1 MFKLYENHSH
11 RVSCINSAGVCIM
24 SLCSDWLS
32 YDFLTQAALI
42 AFKTFI
48 FKFKKKLILRYRN
61 ELNDCTVCVCIYL
74 SLYLSVY
81 CVLMLV
87 SPFPPG
93 AQLQVRSLVFL
104 DQQVRLTGFSGGT
117 ETERGTDGKM
127 WRKGDESGM
136 RDKGEEK
143 GE

>member
-1 MFKLYENHSH
+1 MNKFVVVNAMLD
-11 RVSCINSAGVCIM
+11 V
-24 SLCSDWLS
+24 L
-32 YDFLTQAALI
+32 AL
-42 AFKTFI
+42 AVRT
-48 FKFKKKLILRYRN
+48 
-61 ELNDCTVCVCIYL
+61 YL

-117 ETERGTDGKM
+117 GTE
-127 WRKGDESGM
+127 KGDRW
-136 RDKGEEK
+136 RDGEE